1 MIEHCKNGVR
11 LHLWIQPGAS
21 KSEIIGPY
29 NNCLKIKI
37 AAPPVDGK
45 ANDEI
50 IAFLSQ
56 KLKIPKKNIEILRGE
71 TGRKKCVEINDLDPD
86 DLKKILNL

>member
-1 MIEHCKNGVR
+1 MIELCKNGVR

-21 KSEIIGPY
+21 KSEIVGPY
-29 NNCLKIKI
+29 NDCLKIKI

-50 IAFLSQ
+50 IAFLSK
-56 KLKIPKKNIEILRGE
+56 KLKITKKNIEILRGE
-71 TGRKKCVEINDLDPD
+71 TGRKKCVEISGLEVEE
-86 DLKKILNL
+86 LKKILNL